1 MATEVP
7 FPNRSFYIVS
17 KLPGDERMALTK
29 GDGDKVALQPL
40 VGAFEQLWTTE
51 DHAQEGSVLR
61 HLASGLALTY
71 RTRRYSTPRA
81 GGYETP
87 EGLVHLTPLVP
98 GEVRQVW
105 RAEAVNGWVALNTRL
120 DWERKLNVYRSDPR
134 GDIGVYPWDR
144 GANNECWDLLVENGH
159 VIVADMRYVGQ
170 GAVELE
176 YLAGRPGPVMTVD
189 NRAGDTLLTDVRWAP
204 RSYKIERAFVI
215 DEASKRGGLPA
226 LGPVFGFHLAAEGAP
241 DRQVLERPIGPM
253 AEGRS
258 DDLEL
263 EMVDDPAQVLI
274 EVPPGRIYGYRVVVQ
289 YARVIAPFIATLRL
303 GSSVSGRLSGEAV
316 VKGRFFGVNPVSS
329 EIEVQDLTAVG
340 VDGGEGELV
349 GSLTPA

>member
-1 MATEVP
+1 MPTEVP
-7 FPNRSFYIVS
+7 FPTRPFYIVS
-17 KLPGDERMALTK
+17 KLAGDERLALAK
-29 GDGDKVALQPL
+29 GDGGKVVLQPL
-40 VGAFEQLWTTE
+40 VGAFEQLWT
-51 DHAQEGSVLR
+51 AQDNAKDGSVLR

-71 RTRRYSTPRA
+71 RTRRHSTPRA

-87 EGLVHLTPLVP
+87 EGVVHLTPFVP

-144 GANNECWDLLVENGH
+144 GANNECWDLRVETGQA
-159 VIVADMRYVGQ
+159 IVADMRYVGQ
-170 GAVELE
+170 GSVELE
-176 YLAGRPGPVMTVD
+176 YLAGRPEPVMTVD
-189 NRAGDTLLTDVRWAP
+189 NRAGDTLLTDVRWAA

-253 AEGRS
+253 TEGRS

-274 EVPPGRIYGYRVVVQ
+274 EVPPGRVYGYQVVVE
-289 YARVIAPFIATLRL
+289 YARVVAPFTATLSL
-303 GSSVSGRLSGEAV
+303 GSSVSGRISGEAMI
-316 VKGRFFGVNPVSS
+316 KGRFFGVNPVRS
-329 EIEVQDLTAVG
+329 EIQVLDLTAVG
-340 VDGGEGELV
+340 VDGGQGDLV
-349 GSLTPA
+349 GSLEPA